1 MATDKRFTSF
11 FSALEKTF
19 PASTELEAPF
29 TVFAPTNS
37 AFDKIASKSLTWLLG
52 NRAALTR
59 VILKHLV
66 TGSAVKIP
74 VGYSTLKTVGGSRI
88 TLHRYVDGEAGEVVD
103 VRTSSGAAKLE
114 QFDIL
119 TADGVVHAIDTVIL

>member
-1 MATDKRFTSF
+1 M
-11 FSALEKTF
+11 EKKF
-19 PASTELEAPF
+19 PSDTELEAPF

-88 TLHRYVDGEAGEVVD
+88 TLHRYVDDVDGEAGEVVG